1 MTTLPNMGLEL
12 PDVGQDVDTWG
23 GIMNANLSLE
33 DAHDHTSGKG
43 VPIRTD
49 ALDIDADLS
58 VGGFALLD
66 VGSIDFAPIAA
77 LAAGALRIFVSSS
90 DNELYWRTSGGTNVK
105 LTSGTSINTTL
116 VGGIV
121 GDYTSVSAEVA
132 FDDAGQRY
140 TFKRQ
145 GSPKPWA
152 RLASGDLRLFE
163 HNTTETVFVG
173 LACPAALAVSHTITL
188 PTAAP
193 ASQALVQMDAS
204 GVLSASNTI
213 LANADITL
221 SGTGVV
227 KHGDY
232 VKTFHA
238 FGWKHDADPEAT
250 NTITRT
256 TGFVV
261 FGGGAGTFLLCLDGF
276 DVGKRIKSIAIQVF
290 GDGAVDATF
299 TFSKFNLGTE
309 TRDTGHTVTNQ
320 AAAWATSTYNVTDTT
335 VVAGDSFMLECVTNA
350 SAFRIGSVNVTYDGG
365 A

>member
-227 KHGDY
+227 KHGDRERCFPAAAIAGTQVATNGQY
-232 VKTFHA
+232 ITSALEVFAMPLTFDVGERIKSVTMQIQGNGTVDVVVA
-238 FGWKHDADPEAT
+238 LRQMSVAGDALIGSTTTLTNVSASLANQTINIDDTTIAT
-250 NTITRT
+250 NTSYYLQFDANAG
-256 TGFVV
+256 GFRV
-261 FGGGAGTFLLCLDGF
+261 
-276 DVGKRIKSIAIQVF
+276 
-290 GDGAVDATF
+290 
-299 TFSKFNLGTE
+299 
-309 TRDTGHTVTNQ
+309 
-320 AAAWATSTYNVTDTT
+320 
-335 VVAGDSFMLECVTNA
+335 
-350 SAFRIGSVNVTYDGG
+350 GSVCVTYDRP
-365 A
+365 